1 MSVLEYAND
10 VNKTVTEI
18 LKKCEELSIDVSNE
32 DDLLSED
39 DIVILDNAEYEVMDE
54 IVEEMIENKNIKVD
68 DSISKQKL
76 KKKSEKRR
84 FSYIQ
89 AFFYLK

>member
-1 MSVLEYAND
+1 MMSVLEYAND

-18 LKKCEELSIDVSNE
+18 LRKCEELNISVSSE

-54 IVEEMIENKNIKVD
+54 IVEEMIENKNIKVVLENN
-68 DSISKQKL
+68 I
-76 KKKSEKRR
+76 
-84 FSYIQ
+84 I
-89 AFFYLK
+89 APP

>member
-1 MSVLEYAND
+1 MMSVLEYAND

-18 LKKCEELSIDVSNE
+18 LKKCEELSINVSQE

-39 DIVILDNAEYEVMDE
+39 DIVMLDNAEYDVMDEEMDE

-68 DSISKQKL
+68 DSISKQK
-76 KKKSEKRR
+76 
-84 FSYIQ
+84 
-89 AFFYLK
+89 